1 MTQAQQ
7 LTSDVLELPRTFS
20 VEEQEA
26 MLGKLVTSD
35 PDPLDPNR
43 RPTHYMTLDEAG
55 TPTGQVSVEVPPP
68 DVPFI
73 SVMAAV
79 PVDPDLV
86 TTLSGA
92 PLTTQMNPAHS
103 TFDAGLEERNPTP
116 ESPMAPRSGHSLSAK
131 TPAERA
137 AAEKARQEHLKH
149 AADDKKK
156 AEEAAKAK
164 K

>member
-1 MTQAQQ
+1 MSPEAHTHE
-7 LTSDVLELPRTFS
+7 DLELPRTFS

-26 MLGKLVTSD
+26 MLNSLPAAD

-43 RPTHYMTLDEAG
+43 RPTHYMTLDEFG

-68 DVPFI
+68 DVPYI

-103 TFDAGLEERNPTP
+103 NFDAGMEERNPTP
-116 ESPMAPRSGHSLSAK
+116 DSPMAPKLSAK
-131 TPAERA
+131 
-137 AAEKARQEHLKH
+137 
-149 AADDKKK
+149 
-156 AEEAAKAK
+156 AKAPVSAAPKSPEHKTESK